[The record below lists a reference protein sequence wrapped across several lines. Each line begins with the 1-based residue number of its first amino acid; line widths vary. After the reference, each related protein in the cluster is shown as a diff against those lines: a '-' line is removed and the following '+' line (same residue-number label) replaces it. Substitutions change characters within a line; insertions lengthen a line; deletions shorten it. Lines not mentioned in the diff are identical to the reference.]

1 VKLVKDELTELM
13 GGDVAGINLQ
23 GTPSVILMSDY
34 KDQEKL
40 LSLGN

>member
-13 GGDVAGINLQ
+13 GGDVAGINT

-34 KDQEKL
+34 KDQGKL
-40 LSLGN
+40 LSQGN